1 MARIG
6 HMMKSFLP
14 RPEASP
20 AAHAIEAFAD
30 ELPLLAGAG
39 EGNGNAPAQNEIA
52 TREERLR
59 LAEAAGHIGTWEWDP
74 ERDTRIL
81 STELLRIFGI
91 DPSDADGART
101 WAARVWPEDWLKVEL
116 LMKQGGHS
124 GEMEFEYRYLHPDRG
139 LRWLYCKGCRFQN
152 NPNMFG
158 IVQDIT
164 DRKAA
169 EEASQRLAAIVE
181 SSDDAIVSKDL
192 NGIVTSWNPC
202 AEKMFGFTAREM
214 IGRPIT
220 TIIPPEL
227 RDDETRI
234 LATIARG
241 ERIEHF
247 ETVRV
252 TKRGKPLE
260 VSLTV
265 SPVKDEAGR
274 IVGAA
279 KIARDITQQKRTEQ
293 ALIVTERLAAVGRL
307 AATVAHEINNP
318 LEAITNLIYL
328 AKMAGPSSEVLGFL
342 TAAEEQM
349 ASVSH
354 IARQTLGFY
363 RESTGARPVR
373 PREIVSAMLAVY
385 ANRARNKGI
394 ELRQEVRCDASINAV
409 PSEVR
414 QVVAN
419 LISNSIDAIRGPGK
433 IVIRVSDARLWRDNA
448 VRGIRISVADSGAG
462 IPPEARNQI
471 FEPFFT
477 TKRDVG
483 TGLGLWVCKSIVG
496 NHRGTIRIHS
506 ATTPGK
512 SGTTVSVF
520 LPLNHSGEEA
530 QEARIK
536 PEMPLEKAS

>member
-1 MARIG
+1 
-6 HMMKSFLP
+6 MKSFFP
-14 RPEASP
+14 RIDISP
-20 AAHAIEAFAD
+20 TAPATEAFAG
-30 ELPLLAGAG
+30 ELPQLARTG
-39 EGNGNAPAQNEIA
+39 EGNGIKRAQTEMA
-52 TREERLR
+52 TNEERLR

-74 ERDTRIL
+74 ERGTRVL
-81 STELLRIFGI
+81 STELFHIFGI
-91 DPSDADGART
+91 DPSDPDDGIKWAD
-101 WAARVWPEDWLKVEL
+101 RVWPEDWSKVQL
-116 LMKQGGHS
+116 LMQQGGQS
-124 GEMEFEYRYLHPDRG
+124 GKMEFEYRYIHPDRG
-139 LRWLYCKGCRFQN
+139 LRWLYCKGRRFRN

-192 NGIVTSWNPC
+192 NGIVTSWNSC
-202 AEKMFGFTAREM
+202 AEKMFGYTAREM

-241 ERIEHF
+241 QRIEHF
-247 ETVRV
+247 ETVRMS
-252 TKRGKPLE
+252 KGGKPLE

-328 AKMAGPSSEVLGFL
+328 AKAASPSSEVRGFL
-342 TAAEEQM
+342 TTAEEQM
-349 ASVSH
+349 ACVSH
-354 IARQTLGFY
+354 LARQTLGFY
-363 RESTGARPVR
+363 RETTGARPVR
-373 PREIVSAMLAVY
+373 PGEIVSALLTVY
-385 ANRARNKGI
+385 ANRVRNRRI
-394 ELRQEVRCDASINAV
+394 EIRQEIRSDVSINAV
-409 PSEVR
+409 PGEVR

-419 LISNSIDAIRGPGK
+419 LISNSIDAIQGPGQ
-433 IVIRVSDARLWRDNA
+433 IVIRVSAARIWRDKA
-448 VRGIRISVADSGAG
+448 VSGIRISVADSGSG
-462 IPPEARNQI
+462 IPPEALSQI

-483 TGLGLWVCKSIVG
+483 TGLGLWVSKSIVG
-496 NHRGTIRIHS
+496 NHHGSIRIHS
-506 ATTPGK
+506 ATKPGK

-520 LPLNHSGEEA
+520 LPLNHPGEDLREMRM
-530 QEARIK
+530 E